1 MGVKDVRGRDER
13 ARAPVRVGPLAR
25 LAWGAL
31 PTARYRALQLRW
43 RRLATIRWA
52 WASSAGQSPGR

>member
-1 MGVKDVRGRDER
+1 MSER
-13 ARAPVRVGPLAR
+13 ARPVRVGPLAR
-25 LAWGAL
+25 LARGAL